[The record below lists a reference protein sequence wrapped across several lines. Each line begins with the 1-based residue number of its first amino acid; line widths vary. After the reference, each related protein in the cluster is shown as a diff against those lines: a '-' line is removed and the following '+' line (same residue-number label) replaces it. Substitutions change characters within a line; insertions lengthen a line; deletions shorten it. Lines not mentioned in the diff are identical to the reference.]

1 MGETSFSVTILMVIT
16 VLAGI
21 SAQVLGV
28 YLKIPSIVF
37 LLLFGILLGPDCLNI
52 LHPQLLGEG
61 LESLVSLSVALI
73 LFEGGLS
80 LQLRDLA
87 KISTSLR
94 NLVTLGML
102 VTLAIGGLVAH
113 ALVGLPWSLSFLYA
127 SLVVVTGP
135 TVIGPL
141 LRQVQVDRQVATLLE
156 GEGVLIDPLGAIVAV
171 VVLNVVLSGGT
182 DASTLLTGLITRL
195 SIGAAIGGAGG
206 WLLGWFLRQ
215 AHPLSG
221 DMKNL
226 VVLASVWSLYGLA
239 QHVRNESGLMAS
251 VVAGIVLSADAT
263 PELRSLR
270 RFQGQ
275 LTILAV
281 SVLFILLAADLP
293 LADLQA
299 LGWGGVFTVLT
310 LMLVARPLSIWRCTW
325 NSDLNWRQKAFI
337 SWIGPKGIVSASVAS
352 LFAIVL
358 SEAGIIAAE
367 EVKALVFL
375 TIMMTVLLQGTSAR
389 WLAHRLRLTAE
400 QAKGAVI
407 VGSNP
412 LARLVAR
419 LFKERDE
426 PAVLIDTN
434 PEAIKQA
441 EQENLPVV
449 GDTAMDP
456 EVLEKAGMDSIGT
469 FLSMT
474 TNGDVN
480 LVLAERAVEEFDPPR
495 VLAVFPPNAKSQKT
509 KAQQAFTYDLSL
521 KTWNEYLSNE
531 NVKLIETTLEDPGFN
546 YQQTY
551 LQALMD
557 SGKLIPLLL
566 ERQGRLL
573 VVQAGQYWQSGD
585 RVICLL
591 QSPQSKLMKRLSGGS
606 QVSTGRTQLNLER
619 VPAVQE
625 VPLPPEFMDKVDPV
639 STTV

>member
-1 MGETSFSVTILMVIT
+1 MEESSSFLITILMVVT

-21 SAQVLGV
+21 GAQVLGI

-37 LLLFGILLGPDCLNI
+37 LLLFGIVLGPDVLDL
-52 LHPQLLGEG
+52 LHPQMLGEG

-73 LFEGGLS
+73 LFEGGLN
-80 LQLRDLA
+80 LQIRDLA
-87 KISTSLR
+87 KISRSLR
-94 NLVTLGML
+94 NLVTVGLL
-102 VTLAIGGLVAH
+102 ITLASGGVVAH
-113 ALVGLPWSLSFLYA
+113 YLVNLPWELAFLYA

-141 LRQVQVDRQVATLLE
+141 LRQVQVDRQVATILE

-171 VVLNVVLSGGT
+171 VILNVVLNGGA

-206 WLLGWFLRQ
+206 WLLGWFLKQ
-215 AHPLSG
+215 AYPLSA

-239 QHVRNESGLMAS
+239 QYVRDESGLMAS
-251 VVAGIVLSADAT
+251 VVAGIVLSADAN

-293 LADLQA
+293 LVNIAA

-310 LMLVARPLSIWRCTW
+310 LMLVVRPLSVWICTW
-325 NSDLNWRQKAFI
+325 QSDLSPRQKAFI
-337 SWIGPKGIVSASVAS
+337 SWVGPKGIVSASVAS
-352 LFAIVL
+352 LFAIFL
-358 SEAGIIAAE
+358 SEAGIPAAE
-367 EVKALVFL
+367 QVKALVFL
-375 TIMMTVLLQGTSAR
+375 TIMMTVLLQGTTAR
-389 WLAHRLRLTAE
+389 WVANRLRLTAE

-426 PAVLIDTN
+426 PSVLIDTN
-434 PEAIKQA
+434 PEAIKEAMNEELQA
-441 EQENLPVV
+441 VW
-449 GDTAMDP
+449 DSAMDP
-456 EVLEKAGMDSIGT
+456 EVLERAGMDSMGT

-474 TNGDVN
+474 TNGEVN
-480 LVLAERAVEEFDPPR
+480 HVLAERAVEEFDPPR
-495 VLAVFPPNAKSQKT
+495 VLAVFPASGKPQKS
-509 KAQQAFTYDLSL
+509 KAQQAFVYDLSL
-521 KTWNEYLSNE
+521 KTWNDYLQSQ
-531 NVKLIETTLEDPGFN
+531 NVKLIETSLEDPGFA

-551 LQALMD
+551 LQALID

-573 VVQAGQYWQSGD
+573 VVQAGQYWQPGD
-585 RVICLL
+585 RVVCLL
-591 QSPQSKLMKRLSGGS
+591 QNPKSKLMKQLSGGNN
-606 QVSTGRTQLNLER
+606 LNLER
-619 VPAVQE
+619 IPTVQE
-625 VPLPPEFMDKVDPV
+625 VPFPTEVVGKAEKAGV
-639 STTV
+639 